1 MTSSWLPPE
10 VGGVCQPY
18 SMLPLLRRTSH
29 NPDYA
34 SPVMGTL
41 VSVDRAELSLRMAL
55 VAPSKVQRAAQ
66 QAGMT
71 QMVMIRP
78 KGIEKV
84 NPALTPTAEAIQA
97 LGIADLIE
105 GLDS

>member
-1 MTSSWLPPE
+1 MPSSWLPPE

-18 SMLPLLRRTSH
+18 SMLPLLRRTGH
-29 NPDYA
+29 REEYA
-34 SPVMGTL
+34 SPAMGTL
-41 VSVDRAELSLRMAL
+41 VPLDRSELSLRMAL

-66 QAGMT
+66 QAGVT

-84 NPALTPTAEAIQA
+84 NPVLTPTAAAIKE
-97 LGIADLIE
+97 LGIADVIE
-105 GLDS
+105 GLD